1 MATHAQTFGTWDQA
15 VSWLLSQPEH
25 AELCRACYY
34 DRPPLAAAERFH
46 ASEEWAALRKL
57 MPRREPGRDAALDVG
72 AGMGV
77 AAYALARDGWATTAL
92 EPDAST
98 LVGAGAIRAM
108 TNEAGLAV
116 DVVQEWGENLPF
128 ADARFALVHARQV
141 LHHARELPRFCCEL
155 FRVLRPGG
163 RLLATREHVVSSPAQ
178 LPAFLA
184 NHALHRY
191 YGGEHAYTLDQYL
204 TALRGAGFIVRT
216 VLGPLQSVINYAPF
230 TEATLVDAI
239 ADRARRLPGGASLA
253 RVLLAPPWRRA
264 MLAALSP
271 LDRRPGRLF
280 TFVADKPAA

>member
-98 LVGAGAIRAM
+98 LV
-108 TNEAGLAV
+108 
-116 DVVQEWGENLPF
+116 
-128 ADARFALVHARQV
+128 HARQV
-141 LHHARELPRFCCEL
+141 LHHARELPRFCSEL

-204 TALRGAGFIVRT
+204 TALRGAGFIVHT